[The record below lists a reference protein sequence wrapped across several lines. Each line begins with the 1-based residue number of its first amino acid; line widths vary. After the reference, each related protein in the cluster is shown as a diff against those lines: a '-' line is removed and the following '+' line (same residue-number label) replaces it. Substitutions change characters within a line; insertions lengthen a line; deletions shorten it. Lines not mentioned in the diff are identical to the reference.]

1 MRDTLE
7 QNLKTFFPLFIIVI
21 LFCINFLGL
30 WVFSCR
36 TQEVQAAIQRI
47 EQVLEGLSQDAN
59 AAERRRRELFT
70 NATER
75 FVRDVIAN
83 AREQFVREQSA
94 IASAREQFAS
104 ARGQFVREQ
113 SVSVQPTETEGCLD
127 ILRDP
132 IVMS

>member
-1 MRDTLE
+1 M
-7 QNLKTFFPLFIIVI
+7 
-21 LFCINFLGL
+21 
-30 WVFSCR
+30 
-36 TQEVQAAIQRI
+36 
-47 EQVLEGLSQDAN
+47 
-59 AAERRRRELFT
+59 FT

-83 AREQFVREQSA
+83 AREQFVREQPA